1 MNFIFIFIIILII
14 IINIYLFNN
23 INTETIII
31 ENDENINPI
40 INNTNSD
47 TYNLQQVF
55 DYKVS
60 KDYESMFLNP
70 SIDLGYQEFDND
82 LFKK

>member
-1 MNFIFIFIIILII
+1 MNSILILIIIFII

-23 INTETIII
+23 NIETPII
-31 ENDENINPI
+31 ENDENTNPI
-40 INNTNSD
+40 INDINSD
-47 TYNLQQVF
+47 SYNLQLVF

-70 SIDLGYQEFDND
+70 SIDLGYRELDND
-82 LFKK
+82 IFKK